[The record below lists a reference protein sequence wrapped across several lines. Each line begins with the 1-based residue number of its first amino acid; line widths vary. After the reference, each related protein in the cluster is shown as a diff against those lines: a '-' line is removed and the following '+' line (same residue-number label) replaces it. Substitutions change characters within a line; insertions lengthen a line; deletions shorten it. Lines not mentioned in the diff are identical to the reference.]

1 MSETPALYVVTRDC
15 VNAETG
21 ATHALGDRLR
31 LSPDSVLVAAG
42 CAVPAVPADDAPA
55 PAKAAPVK
63 ATKPAP

>member
-31 LSPDSVLVAAG
+31 LSPDSVLVLGG
-42 CAVPAVPADDAPA
+42 CAVPAADDAPA
-55 PAKAAPVK
+55 PAKAPVK
-63 ATKPAP
+63 VTKPAP